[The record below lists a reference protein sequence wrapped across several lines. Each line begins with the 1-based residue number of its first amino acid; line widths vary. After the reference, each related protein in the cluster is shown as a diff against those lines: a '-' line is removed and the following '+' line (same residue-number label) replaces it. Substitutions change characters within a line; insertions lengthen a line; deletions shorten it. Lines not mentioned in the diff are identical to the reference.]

1 MECMFGHPKVQNFAF
16 RTMLQL
22 ADLLFSAAVC
32 SLSFLLC
39 AAVLEMRMVSLTLAH

>member
-1 MECMFGHPKVQNFAF
+1 MGCMSDHPKVQIFAF

-32 SLSFLLC
+32 SLSFLLSV
-39 AAVLEMRMVSLTLAH
+39 AVLEMRMVSLTLAH